1 MLSYVNKKGK
11 EVKLLATR
19 HSYNRFI
26 DRYNMLHPENKIEP
40 KQVVNYF
47 NNTFSN
53 TQRIKNT
60 NKQEKLRLKKHGKD
74 TMFFRTSG
82 FTFIVENAMIVTVEI
97 SDRNKR
103 FMNKIA

>member
-1 MLSYVNKKGK
+1 MLSYLNKKGK

-19 HSYNRFI
+19 HSYSRFI
-26 DRYNMLHPENKIEP
+26 NRYNILYPENKIEP
-40 KQVVNYF
+40 KQVIDYF
-47 NNTFSN
+47 NDTFSR
-53 TQRIKNT
+53 TQRVKNI
-60 NKQEKLRLKKHGKD
+60 NKQEKLRLKRCGKD

-82 FTFIVENAMIVTVEI
+82 FTFIVENAKIVTVEI